1 MRGRADAAKQMS
13 ISGRAEEHQSAWRQ
27 RMSIMSISSG
37 GRRAKQISSG
47 GRRAK
52 QEHPGHQQRRE
63 EGIMNIS
70 SGRWRQGMNIMS
82 ISRGRWK
89 GAKNILSIS
98 RAS

>member
-52 QEHPGHQQRRE
+52 QEHPGQGRGGRR
-63 EGIMNIS
+63 
-70 SGRWRQGMNIMS
+70 R
-82 ISRGRWK
+82 
-89 GAKNILSIS
+89 
-98 RAS
+98 RAEVSTTTL